1 MAGSGSGTT
10 TSATVANVVPT
21 VISAARELVEKPTV
35 MSDKNV
41 VTKRMIKDGD
51 GLTYNWPK
59 FGTNFAAQS
68 LTEAVAINN
77 PQTLIPSTQQF
88 TTSEIGVMFL
98 LTDRAKRV
106 TNEDLAG
113 RGGRFMGNAIRRNV
127 ETTGLGLFSGLS
139 RDLGAAGN
147 SFNPNFI
154 AAAKVRLRSGT
165 ETNQTEPVSGE
176 ITAIVQPYHIHDILT
191 SSGTL
196 GTTGGNENVL
206 ATGRQP
212 IDGWTEELVRE
223 YDIKRVYGVNIAGA
237 PLITIDGSDDAV
249 GAIFSNMAF
258 LYVGT
263 SNDMH
268 VEKDRDISLRAE
280 VMVMTKEFGFAELE
294 DQFGFA
300 ITADASVPTS

>member
-1 MAGSGSGTT
+1 MAGSGSGAT
-10 TSATVANVVPT
+10 TSTTVANVVPT
-21 VISAARELVEKPTV
+21 VISAARDLIEKPTV
-35 MSDKNV
+35 MSDANV

-59 FGTNFAAQS
+59 FGTNFSAQNLS
-68 LTEAVAINN
+68 ENVAINN
-77 PQTLIPSTQQF
+77 PQTLIPTTQQF
-88 TTSEIGVMFL
+88 STSEIGVMFL

-113 RGGRFMGNAIRRNV
+113 RGGRFMGNAMRRNV
-127 ETTGLGLFSGLS
+127 ETTGLALFSGLS

-147 SFNPNFI
+147 SFNPNFL

-165 ETNQTEPVSGE
+165 ETNQTEPVEGE
-176 ITAIVQPYHIHDILT
+176 ITAIVQPYHIHDIFT
-191 SSGTL
+191 ASTTL
-196 GTTGGNENVL
+196 GNNENVL

-212 IDGWTEELVRE
+212 IDGWTEEMIRE
-223 YDIKRVYGVNIAGA
+223 YDVSRVYGVNIAGA

-249 GAIFSNMAF
+249 GAIFSKMAF

-263 SNDMH
+263 SHTMRT
-268 VEKDRDISLRAE
+268 EKDRDITLRAD
-280 VMVMTKEFGFAELE
+280 VMVITQEYGFAELE